1 MTWMAQNRE
10 RMLQRWN
17 SHRVATEGDSNDD
30 RDAQE
35 QASQIRKVNAQLDLP
50 RGPKALL
57 GKHSWANP
65 FAECEHGTNA
75 AYNRGL
81 TCQSGTFPQKVDG
94 FYAGAMRA
102 Q

>member
-1 MTWMAQNRE
+1 MDGAKQGAGAATLEQPSRRNR
-10 RMLQRWN
+10 RRF
-17 SHRVATEGDSNDD
+17 NDD

-35 QASQIRKVNAQLDLP
+35 QASQIQKVNARSELP
-50 RGPKALL
+50 RGSKALL
-57 GKHSWANP
+57 GKHSWPNP

-81 TCQSGTFPQKVDG
+81 ACQSGTFPQMVDG

>member
-1 MTWMAQNRE
+1 MAQNRQ
-10 RMLQRWN
+10 RVLQRWN
-17 SHRVATEGDSNDD
+17 THRIATEGDSNDD

-35 QASQIRKVNAQLDLP
+35 QASQIQVNARLELP
-50 RGPKALL
+50 SAPKALF
-57 GKHSWANP
+57 GKHSWANA
-65 FAECEHGTNA
+65 FAESERGTNA

-81 TCQSGTFPQKVDG
+81 TRQSGTFPQTVDG

>member
-1 MTWMAQNRE
+1 MAQNRQ
-10 RMLQRWN
+10 RVLQRWN
-17 SHRVATEGDSNDD
+17 SHHVATEGDSNDD

-35 QASQIRKVNAQLDLP
+35 QASQIQKVNAPVRVAEGL
-50 RGPKALL
+50 KALL

-65 FAECEHGTNA
+65 FAESEHRTNA

-81 TCQSGTFPQKVDG
+81 TCQSDTFPQMVDG

>member
-1 MTWMAQNRE
+1 MAQKRQ

-17 SHRVATEGDSNDD
+17 SHRIATEGDSNDH

-35 QASQIRKVNAQLDLP
+35 QASQIQKVNARLELP
-50 RGPKALL
+50 SGPKALL
-57 GKHSWANP
+57 GKHSWSNP
-65 FAECEHGTNA
+65 FAESEHGTNA

-81 TCQSGTFPQKVDG
+81 TCQSDTFPQMVDG